1 MRPSCRRRAAVTLG
15 GRAAAAL
22 PYAPDVRSAT
32 TSLRG
37 LPASVRDARRWT
49 VGTLTSW
56 GLSATAWTAAQ
67 VVSEL
72 ATNCTLHARSD
83 FSLRLSVEGEC
94 VRVEATDGVPGG
106 LHARLYSSTATT
118 GRGLRIVDTLA
129 ASWGVVP
136 TDDGKTVWAV
146 LPLEDPVPAGDL
158 DDADDEQDGPAAS
171 AAGDP
176 APSGPLARATA
187 A

>member
-1 MRPSCRRRAAVTLG
+1 M
-15 GRAAAAL
+15 
-22 PYAPDVRSAT
+22 RSAT

-83 FSLRLSVEGEC
+83 FVLRLSLEGEC
-94 VRVEATDGVPGG
+94 VRVECADGAPGG
-106 LHARLYSSTATT
+106 LHTRRYSSTATT
-118 GRGLRIVDTLA
+118 GRGLRIVESLA
-129 ASWGVVP
+129 TEWGVVP
-136 TDDGKTVWAV
+136 AGDGKTVWAV
-146 LPLEDPVPAGDL
+146 LPLEDPLPTGE
-158 DDADDEQDGPAAS
+158 DDGPDRAQGPAAAHS
-171 AAGDP
+171 APAG
-176 APSGPLARATA
+176 SGPPDGAPLQQAPLDRAPLDRARAA
-187 A
+187 